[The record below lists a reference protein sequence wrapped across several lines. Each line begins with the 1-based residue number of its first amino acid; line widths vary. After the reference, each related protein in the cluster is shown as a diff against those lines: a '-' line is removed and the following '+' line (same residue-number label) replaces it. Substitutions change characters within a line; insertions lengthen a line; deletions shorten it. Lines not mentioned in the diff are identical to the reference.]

1 MADFSISGNMKIKT
15 LKDNFKDQFGSTIRV
30 YNGVKFASDS
40 DTVGK
45 IAKKSVK
52 RGEDVSANGRT
63 LVGNFE
69 KQMNKILIKGQWYA
83 SWAIPCDDKSFS
95 DYPIYFNMNNQLY
108 AQALKKF
115 GEYIPCPQ

>member
-69 KQMNKILIKGQWYA
+69 KQMNKNYGIKIQVATRNDSELVANDVSLTQSG
-83 SWAIPCDDKSFS
+83 K
-95 DYPIYFNMNNQLY
+95 L
-108 AQALKKF
+108 
-115 GEYIPCPQ
+115 

>member
-69 KQMNKILIKGQWYA
+69 KQMNKIYGIK
-83 SWAIPCDDKSFS
+83 IPVATRNDSELVANDVSLTQSGK
-95 DYPIYFNMNNQLY
+95 L
-108 AQALKKF
+108 
-115 GEYIPCPQ
+115 

>member
-69 KQMNKILIKGQWYA
+69 KQMNKIYGIKIQVATRNDSELVANDISLTQSG
-83 SWAIPCDDKSFS
+83 K
-95 DYPIYFNMNNQLY
+95 L
-108 AQALKKF
+108 
-115 GEYIPCPQ
+115 